1 MTNSLDATSEPSD
14 PSNPSDPSD
23 PSDPSEPPEHA
34 RFAEYVRALDA
45 APAAEAAPLI
55 RRILTEDPDRQM
67 ARAAVVRHL
76 DARAAERAG
85 TDDATWRTWTAPL
98 TEAIGDDPFL
108 TLRLQ
113 EWTLVH
119 QAISAH
125 SWSAS
130 TLSAASDWL
139 QRRLTET
146 PGVPAPVLA
155 FLAEHGRTKR
165 VRAAARRPRRPRTEP
180 DGP

>member
-1 MTNSLDATSEPSD
+1 M
-14 PSNPSDPSD
+14 
-23 PSDPSEPPEHA
+23 
-34 RFAEYVRALDA
+34 RALDA
-45 APAAEAAPLI
+45 APAAAEAPLI
-55 RRILTEDPDRQM
+55 RRILTEDPDRLM
-67 ARAAVVRHL
+67 ARAAVVRHV
-76 DARAAERAG
+76 DKRAAKLAG
-85 TDDATWRTWTAPL
+85 SGSGSGAETWHTWTAAL

-119 QAISAH
+119 EATTTHAWSPSA
-125 SWSAS
+125 
-130 TLSAASDWL
+130 LSAASDWL

-165 VRAAARRPRRPRTEP
+165 VRAAARRPRTNP
-180 DGP
+180 DAP

>member
-1 MTNSLDATSEPSD
+1 M
-14 PSNPSDPSD
+14 
-23 PSDPSEPPEHA
+23 
-34 RFAEYVRALDA
+34 RALDA
-45 APAAEAAPLI
+45 APAAEEAPLI

-76 DARAAERAG
+76 DARAAKLAG
-85 TDDATWRTWTAPL
+85 TDDRTWHTWTAPL
-98 TEAIGDDPFL
+98 PEAIGDDPFL

-113 EWTLVH
+113 EWTLVQ

-130 TLSAASDWL
+130 TVSAASDWL

-165 VRAAARRPRRPRTEP
+165 VRAAARRRPRTEP
-180 DGP
+180 DGPWG